1 MRLRRLLPESA
12 DLLPMR
18 RSWRRDVTAGI
29 TVGIVALPLAL
40 AFGVTSGVG
49 AAAGL
54 VTAVIAGF
62 VAAVFGG
69 SHVQVSGPT
78 GAMAVILA
86 PIVATYGPASVGT
99 IALIAGLILV
109 VASALGLGQI
119 INLIPW
125 PVIEGFTAGI
135 ATIIFLQQVPAAIS
149 IEPEI
154 GQNAAVAAWN
164 SVIRALGSPSR
175 DTLWTLAIVAVV
187 VVTMVVARR
196 IHASIP
202 GSLIGVIL
210 ATAIAELAHAPVAR
224 IGALPEAL
232 PAPMLPPISLD
243 SVQALFTAALAVAA
257 LAGIESLLSI
267 KVAASMADTGIPEPN
282 RELFGQ
288 GLASVAAGVFGGM
301 PATGAIAR
309 TAVNINAGGR
319 SRLAAVVHAALLLAV
334 VYLLAPAVSLIP
346 LAALSG
352 VLMVVTVG
360 MIDLSAARAIF
371 SSSRSGAFVYVL
383 TALVTV
389 SFDLIDA
396 VEIGVVAAAF
406 FALRAVAMNSVA
418 RREQLPGV
426 AQPGDERIAL
436 YRLDGSL
443 FFGAADRVLDQV
455 QHGSSAEVIVL
466 RMSQV
471 SFLDATGARK
481 LAELVTTLERS
492 GVTVLV
498 KGIQQTHLKLATR
511 AGLVGSLRH
520 PNHLFDDLDA
530 AVVHARSHIARASGP
545 SDGPA
550 SAPGR

>member
-1 MRLRRLLPESA
+1 LPTA
-12 DLLPMR
+12 TDLLPMR
-18 RSWRRDVTAGI
+18 TSWKADITAGL

-78 GAMAVILA
+78 GAMAVVLA
-86 PIVATYGPASVGT
+86 PIVASHGAASVGT
-99 IALIAGLILV
+99 IALIAGIILV
-109 VASALGLGQI
+109 VASALRLGQI

-135 ATIIFLQQVPAAIS
+135 AIIIFLQQVPAAIS
-149 IEPEI
+149 VAPEI

-164 SVIRALGSPSR
+164 GMTQAVRSGSS
-175 DTLWTLAIVAVV
+175 DVLWTVAIAAVV
-187 VVTMVVARR
+187 AATMIVSRR
-196 IHASIP
+196 IHPSIP
-202 GSLIGVIL
+202 GSLIGVIAATVFAAL
-210 ATAIAELAHAPVAR
+210 AGAPVAR
-224 IGALPEAL
+224 IGALPDSL
-232 PAPMLPPISLD
+232 PAPSMPPISLD
-243 SVQALFTAALAVAA
+243 SMDTLFTAALAVAA

-319 SRLAAVVHAALLLAV
+319 SRLAAVIHAALLLAV

-346 LAALSG
+346 LSALAG

-360 MIDLSAARAIF
+360 MIDLGAARAIF
-371 SSSRSGAFVYVL
+371 TSSRSGAFIYLV
-383 TALVTV
+383 TAAVTV
-389 SFDLIDA
+389 SFDLIEA
-396 VEIGVVAAAF
+396 VEIGVVVAAF

-455 QHGSSAEVIVL
+455 QDGSDSEVIVL

-481 LAELVTTLERS
+481 LAELVTTLERR

-498 KGIQQTHLKLATR
+498 KGIRDAHMKLATQ

-520 PNHLFDDLDA
+520 PNHLFDDLDS
-530 AVVHARSHIARASGP
+530 AVAHARSHIARGASGP
-545 SDGPA
+545 PE
-550 SAPGR
+550 SAGSAQQPG

>member
-1 MRLRRLLPESA
+1 MRTSWKA
-12 DLLPMR
+12 DIA
-18 RSWRRDVTAGI
+18 AGL

-78 GAMAVILA
+78 GAMAVVLA

-109 VASALGLGQI
+109 GASALRLGQI

-135 ATIIFLQQVPAAIS
+135 AIIIFLQQVPAAIS
-149 IEPEI
+149 VTPEI
-154 GQNAAVAAWN
+154 GQNAAVAAATGLAQATR
-164 SVIRALGSPSR
+164 SGSPEAP
-175 DTLWTLAIVAVV
+175 WTLAIVAVV
-187 VVTMVVARR
+187 VVIMLVARR
-196 IHASIP
+196 IHAAIP
-202 GSLIGVIL
+202 GSLIGVIAATVL
-210 ATAIAELAHAPVAR
+210 AEVIGAPVAR
-224 IGALPEAL
+224 IGALPDAL
-232 PAPMLPPISLD
+232 PAPALPPISLE
-243 SVQALFTAALAVAA
+243 SLETLLTAGIAVAA

-346 LAALSG
+346 LSALAG

-360 MIDLSAARAIF
+360 MIDLDAARAIF
-371 SSSRSGAFVYVL
+371 TSSRSGAFVYLV
-383 TALVTV
+383 TAVVTV
-389 SFDLIDA
+389 SFDLIEA
-396 VEIGVVAAAF
+396 VEIGVVVAAF

-455 QHGSSAEVIVL
+455 QEGSGSEVIVL

-481 LAELVTTLERS
+481 LAELVTTLERR

-498 KGIQQTHLKLATR
+498 KGIKDTHLKLATR
-511 AGLVGSLRH
+511 AGLIGSLRH
-520 PNHLFDDLDA
+520 PNHLFDDLDS
-530 AVVHARSHIARASGP
+530 AVAHARSHIARGGP
-545 SDGPA
+545 GA
-550 SAPGR
+550 QNSAGSTR

>member
-1 MRLRRLLPESA
+1 MELRQLLPTSDDFA
-12 DLLPMR
+12 PMR
-18 RSWRRDVTAGI
+18 TSWKADIAAGL

-78 GAMAVILA
+78 GAMAVVLA
-86 PIVATYGPASVGT
+86 PIVASYGAASVGT

-109 VASALGLGQI
+109 VASALRLGQI

-135 ATIIFLQQVPAAIS
+135 AIIIFLQQVPAAIS
-149 IEPEI
+149 VVPEI
-154 GQNAAVAAWN
+154 GQNAAVAAWRGVHQAVT
-164 SVIRALGSPSR
+164 SGAPAMA
-175 DTLWTLAIVAVV
+175 WTLGIAAVV
-187 VVTMVVARR
+187 VVTMVVSRR
-196 IHASIP
+196 IHPSIP
-202 GSLIGVIL
+202 GSLVGVLAATIL
-210 ATAIAELAHAPVAR
+210 AEVAHAPVAR
-224 IGALPEAL
+224 IGALPDAL
-232 PAPMLPPISLD
+232 PAPALPPISVE
-243 SVQALFTAALAVAA
+243 SMETLFTAALAVAA

-267 KVAASMADTGIPEPN
+267 KVASGMADTGIPEPN

-319 SRLAAVVHAALLLAV
+319 SRLSAMVHAALLLAV

-346 LAALSG
+346 LSALAG

-360 MIDLSAARAIF
+360 MIDLDGARAIF
-371 SSSRSGAFVYVL
+371 TSSKSGAFTYLV
-383 TALVTV
+383 TAVVTV
-389 SFDLIDA
+389 SFDLIEA
-396 VEIGVVAAAF
+396 VEIGVVVAAF

-455 QHGSSAEVIVL
+455 QEGIDSEVIVL
-466 RMSQV
+466 RMSQL

-481 LAELVTTLERS
+481 LAELVTTLERQ

-498 KGIQQTHLKLATR
+498 KGLRDTHLKLATR
-511 AGLVGSLRH
+511 AGLIGSLRH
-520 PNHLFDDLDA
+520 PNHLFDDLEA
-530 AVVHARSHIARASGP
+530 AVAHARSHIARGR
-545 SDGPA
+545 
-550 SAPGR
+550 SAPPAPADSAS

>member
-1 MRLRRLLPESA
+1 MNLRGLLPTSA
-12 DLLPMR
+12 DLRPMR
-18 RSWRRDVTAGI
+18 RSWKADIAAGI

-78 GAMAVILA
+78 GAMAVVLA
-86 PIVATYGPASVGT
+86 PIVAMYGAATVGT
-99 IALIAGLILV
+99 IALIAGVILV
-109 VASALGLGQI
+109 VGSALRLGQI
-119 INLIPW
+119 VNLIPW

-135 ATIIFLQQVPAAIS
+135 AIIIFLQQVPAAVAVT
-149 IEPEI
+149 PEV
-154 GQNAAVAAWN
+154 GQNAAVAAGL
-164 SVIRALGSPSR
+164 SVTEAARSGSSEA
-175 DTLWTLAIVAVV
+175 LWTLGIAAVV
-187 VVTMVVARR
+187 VLAMVVSRR
-196 IHASIP
+196 IHPSIP
-202 GSLIGVIL
+202 GSLIGVL
-210 ATAIAELAHAPVAR
+210 AATVLAEWAGAPIAR
-224 IGALPEAL
+224 IGALPDAL
-232 PAPMLPPISLD
+232 PAPALPPV
-243 SVQALFTAALAVAA
+243 SVESIGTLLTAALTVAA

-267 KVAASMADTGIPEPN
+267 KVAAGMADTGIPEPN

-288 GLASVAAGVFGGM
+288 GLASIAAGMFGGM

-319 SRLAAVVHAALLLAV
+319 SRLAAMIHAALLLAV

-346 LAALSG
+346 LAALGG

-360 MIDLSAARAIF
+360 MIDLHAARAIF
-371 SSSRSGAFVYVL
+371 TSSRSGAFVYLL
-383 TALVTV
+383 TAVVTV
-389 SFDLIDA
+389 SFDLIEA
-396 VEIGVVAAAF
+396 VEIGVVVAAF
-406 FALRAVAMNSVA
+406 FALRAVAMNSAA

-436 YRLDGSL
+436 YRLDGSI

-455 QHGSSAEVIVL
+455 HEGSGGEVVIL

-481 LAELVTTLERS
+481 LADLVTTLERR

-498 KGIQQTHLKLATR
+498 KGVRDVHLTLATR
-511 AGLVGSLRH
+511 AGLIGSLRH

-530 AVVHARSHIARASGP
+530 ATAHARSHVARGGGASAARAP
-545 SDGPA
+545 DG
-550 SAPGR
+550 

>member
-1 MRLRRLLPESA
+1 MRSLLPTRS
-12 DLLPMR
+12 DLLAVH
-18 RSWRRDVTAGI
+18 RSWKADIAAGV

-78 GAMAVILA
+78 GAMAVVLA
-86 PIVATYGPASVGT
+86 PIVAVYGAASVGT
-99 IALIAGLILV
+99 IALIAGVILV
-109 VASALGLGQI
+109 IAAALRLGQI

-135 ATIIFLQQVPAAIS
+135 AIIIFLQQVPAAIS
-149 IEPEI
+149 YSAEI
-154 GQNAAVAAWN
+154 GQNAAVAAGKGLLAVLR
-164 SVIRALGSPSR
+164 SGGQG
-175 DTLWTLAIVAVV
+175 TLWTLAIAAVV
-187 VVTMVVARR
+187 IVTMVISRR
-196 IHASIP
+196 IHPSIP
-202 GSLIGVIL
+202 GSLIGVAL
-210 ATAIAELAHAPVAR
+210 ATVIAGFAHAPINR
-224 IGALPEAL
+224 IGALPDSL
-232 PAPMLPPISLD
+232 PAPALPPISWESTETLM
-243 SVQALFTAALAVAA
+243 SAAIAVAA

-288 GLASVAAGVFGGM
+288 GLASVAAGFFGGM

-334 VYLLAPAVSLIP
+334 VYLLAPLVSLIP
-346 LAALSG
+346 LAALAG

-360 MIDLSAARAIF
+360 MIDLAAARAIF
-371 SSSRSGAFVYVL
+371 TSSKSAAFVYL
-383 TALVTV
+383 ITAAVTV

-396 VEIGVVAAAF
+396 VEIGVVVAAF
-406 FALRAVAMNSVA
+406 FALRSVAMNSVA
-418 RREQLPGV
+418 RREQLPGI
-426 AQPGDERIAL
+426 ARPGDERIAL

-443 FFGAADRVLDQV
+443 FFGAADRVMEQV
-455 QHGSSAEVIVL
+455 QEGSGSEVIVL

-471 SFLDATGARK
+471 SFLDTTGARR
-481 LAELVTTLERS
+481 LAELVATLERR
-492 GVTVLV
+492 GVTVLL
-498 KGIQQTHLKLATR
+498 KGIKDTHLKLATR
-511 AGLVGSLRH
+511 SGLISSLRH

-530 AVVHARSHIARASGP
+530 AVAHARSHIERGRETAQA
-545 SDGPA
+545 
-550 SAPGR
+550 APGSSG